1 MTGADGDSVVMGSG
15 CSEARHT
22 ISLDEIRGGGHMTS
36 RGVNGHTMSAAF
48 QFI

>member
-1 MTGADGDSVVMGSG
+1 MTGADGESVVMGSG
-15 CSEARHT
+15 CSEACHT
-22 ISLDEIRGGGHMTS
+22 ISVEVIRGDHMPS